1 MFPLKSYLSTMPYYQ
16 QIKIEELNFRQTQ
29 VFKDKQMAYER
40 NLLVSS
46 LKLTKLGSVQ
56 EDIISKDAQIPR
68 QIAEKALK
76 KFCGEELI
84 QRRNGVVEASF
95 NQRIKIAIQ
104 AIKLGADFEKVCSFL
119 DWSEFENIAT
129 VAVEANNFVVK
140 RGFRFAWSGRR
151 WEIDVLGFKES
162 VVVCVDCKHWH
173 HGWRRAA
180 IVKAAGEQVKRTAAL
195 ANALPILHEKIGLAN
210 WKETVLVPIVL
221 SLYLGPLK
229 FYEKTPIVPI
239 LQVQNFLNEFLAN
252 INQLTHFFP
261 SID

>member
-1 MFPLKSYLSTMPYYQ
+1 
-16 QIKIEELNFRQTQ
+16 
-29 VFKDKQMAYER
+29 MAFER

-46 LKLTKLGSVQ
+46 LKLTKFGSVQ
-56 EDIISKDAQIPR
+56 EDIVSKDAQIPR
-68 QIAEKALK
+68 EIAEQILRRL
-76 KFCGEELI
+76 CSEGLI
-84 QRRNGVVEASF
+84 QRENGVIEASV
-95 NQRIKIAIQ
+95 NQRVKIAVH

-129 VAVEANNFVVK
+129 VAFEANRFSVK
-140 RGFRFAWSGRR
+140 RGFRFIWSGRR
-151 WEIDVLGFKES
+151 WEVDVLGFNES

-180 IVKAAGEQVKRTAAL
+180 IIKAVEAQVKRTEAL

-210 WKETVLVPIVL
+210 WKETILVPIVL
-221 SLYLGPLK
+221 SLYPGPFK

-239 LQVQNFLNEFLAN
+239 LQLQNFLNEFLAH

-261 SID
+261 SIG